1 VIKPSDLM
9 NQIVSKGLTLMNQAH
24 YPEKLSLLTEDYLG
38 ADGLTMCGKCDSHKQ
53 HRVEIFGAMRVVYIM
68 CDCRREAV
76 EAEET
81 YYQQLAMRKRTE
93 ALAREARTFDHDT
106 SWRQATFA
114 LDDGVNPE
122 ASSICRDYVASFA
135 SMKETNTGLLFVG
148 PVGTGKSFL
157 AGCIAN
163 ALLEKG
169 VSVGVTSLPQI
180 LYQMRDFSKRGVL
193 ERLQEYDLLVI
204 DDLGT
209 ERETTYAA
217 EQVFQVVDARLRT
230 RKPLLVTTN
239 LDPAAMREAKDTM
252 HLRVYDRVLEMCPVQ
267 VTLKGCSRRQ
277 EVSRHKREMATQ
289 RASRDA

>member
-1 VIKPSDLM
+1 M

-135 SMKETNTGLLFVG
+135 SMKETNTG
-148 PVGTGKSFL
+148 PVSYTHL
-157 AGCIAN
+157 
-163 ALLEKG
+163 
-169 VSVGVTSLPQI
+169 TLPTI
-180 LYQMRDFSKRGVL
+180 
-193 ERLQEYDLLVI
+193 
-204 DDLGT
+204 
-209 ERETTYAA
+209 
-217 EQVFQVVDARLRT
+217 
-230 RKPLLVTTN
+230 
-239 LDPAAMREAKDTM
+239 
-252 HLRVYDRVLEMCPVQ
+252 LRV
-267 VTLKGCSRRQ
+267 
-277 EVSRHKREMATQ
+277 
-289 RASRDA
+289 